1 MSGPLHTVHV
11 RVTDAATGRPTPVR
25 LRITDAEGNY
35 YAPFGRLTEFA
46 TGPNQDVGGNLLWGT
61 RPCAYV
67 DGACEVN
74 LPAGPLRVEIHK
86 GPEYRP
92 LHADVTLGTG
102 QIALRFTVERWAN
115 LRAEGWFPGDARCHF
130 LAPHAALLEA
140 QAEDLAVVNLLVTP
154 CEVVDPFQRVVP
166 ALPNLLA
173 FSGQKPALEAPGCLV
188 VVNTHNSHP
197 VLGSLG
203 LLNCHRVVYPLTFG
217 GPAGRDD
224 WTLADWCG
232 QCHRKGGLVVWSRAR
247 HEGAGFR
254 FGEPLADLLLGDVD
268 AFEID
273 SFEDSPFDALPD
285 WYALLNVGCRV
296 PLVGASGKDSNG
308 VALGCMRT
316 YASLPP
322 GEVLTYRGWVEA
334 VRAGRTFATNG
345 PLVSLTVEGQGPGA
359 ALEVAAGRRL
369 RVRAEAR
376 SIVPFEHLEVIVN
389 GRAAASAAAQ
399 GMPAAAAVEAEVPAG
414 GGGWVAARCR
424 GGQRVPDRPAP
435 QRVFAHTSPVYWRVE
450 GRTLPV
456 DAAAVRELTQAL
468 DQMLDWVQREA
479 RCDTDAQRERLANVF
494 RRARQ
499 ELLRRLS
506 S

>member
-173 FSGQKPALEAPGCLV
+173 FSGQ
-188 VVNTHNSHP
+188 
-197 VLGSLG
+197 
-203 LLNCHRVVYPLTFG
+203 
-217 GPAGRDD
+217 
-224 WTLADWCG
+224 
-232 QCHRKGGLVVWSRAR
+232 
-247 HEGAGFR
+247 
-254 FGEPLADLLLGDVD
+254 
-268 AFEID
+268 
-273 SFEDSPFDALPD
+273 
-285 WYALLNVGCRV
+285 
-296 PLVGASGKDSNG
+296 
-308 VALGCMRT
+308 
-316 YASLPP
+316 
-322 GEVLTYRGWVEA
+322 
-334 VRAGRTFATNG
+334 
-345 PLVSLTVEGQGPGA
+345 
-359 ALEVAAGRRL
+359 
-369 RVRAEAR
+369 
-376 SIVPFEHLEVIVN
+376 
-389 GRAAASAAAQ
+389 
-399 GMPAAAAVEAEVPAG
+399 
-414 GGGWVAARCR
+414 
-424 GGQRVPDRPAP
+424 
-435 QRVFAHTSPVYWRVE
+435 
-450 GRTLPV
+450 
-456 DAAAVRELTQAL
+456 
-468 DQMLDWVQREA
+468 
-479 RCDTDAQRERLANVF
+479 
-494 RRARQ
+494 
-499 ELLRRLS
+499 
-506 S
+506 